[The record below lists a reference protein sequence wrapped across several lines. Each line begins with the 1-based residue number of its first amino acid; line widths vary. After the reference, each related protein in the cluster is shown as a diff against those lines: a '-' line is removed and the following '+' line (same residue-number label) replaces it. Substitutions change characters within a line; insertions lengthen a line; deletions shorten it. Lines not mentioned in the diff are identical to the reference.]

1 MKIVITESQL
11 KKLLVENEDKSE
23 YATEFIYD
31 TDEVEWHMPDGAST
45 EVMMITSEDG
55 DIESPNRNEFMMYV
69 DFTTGGYN
77 RDSKNGHYVE
87 DLGWVENWYIDKIV
101 QLYPEEK
108 PLDEMF
114 IDMFTNDK
122 YINNRITEIL
132 DEIYTHHKHGKWNDE
147 HITEG
152 KLISENV
159 MQQPIIYVEE
169 SDRSFIFEKG
179 TVYAWLYDIP
189 DAQEKLNNREFDAV
203 FFPPGGPMRIGGQ
216 NLLTKIW
223 SKDYQK
229 RHKGSE
235 HLIGALKGWYDE
247 EKNIVYIDMM
257 TVNPKA
263 RRQGYNSYMVQKV
276 RERFGLSQDQVSF
289 DDPTDQGNKFIKAK
303 KY

>member
-11 KKLLVENEDKSE
+11 KKLLNEDDAKSE
-23 YATEFIYD
+23 YSVDFVF
-31 TDEVEWHMPDGAST
+31 DEDDITWDMPDGAT
-45 EVMMITSEDG
+45 AEMIMITSEDG
-55 DIESPNRNEFMMYV
+55 DIESENRSEFWLNIG
-69 DFTTGGYN
+69 FSTE
-77 RDSKNGHYVE
+77 GHNHEGRYE
-87 DLGWVENWYIDKIV
+87 KDLGYIDNFWIEDV
-101 QLYPEEK
+101 VLMYPEK
-108 PLDEMF
+108 KVLDEMF
-114 IDMFTNDK
+114 IDLFINDQ
-122 YINNRITEIL
+122 YIYNRIIEL
-132 DEIYTHHKHGKWNDE
+132 LQQGYDNKMHGKWNDE

-152 KLISENV
+152 KLISENM

-203 FFPPGGPMRIGGQ
+203 FFPPSGPMRIGGQ

-235 HLIGALKGWYDE
+235 HLIGVIKGWYDE
-247 EKNIVYIDMM
+247 DEKIVYIDMM

-263 RRQGYNSYMVQKV
+263 RRQGYNSYMIQKI
-276 RERFGLSQDQVSF
+276 RERFGLTQDQVKF
-289 DDPTDQGNKFIKAK
+289 DDPTDQGNKFIKSK